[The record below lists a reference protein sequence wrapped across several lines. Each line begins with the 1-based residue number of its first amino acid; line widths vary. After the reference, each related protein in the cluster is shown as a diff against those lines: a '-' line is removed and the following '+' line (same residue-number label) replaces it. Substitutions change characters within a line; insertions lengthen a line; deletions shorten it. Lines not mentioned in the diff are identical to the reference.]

1 MVGNIQMRHL
11 LIVLSVVLFGAD
23 TFLFFKTRY
32 YRKQEIAVKQ
42 QVIIDEHTELIKLRV
57 RHYYL
62 QKNYRVLVKEYSRC
76 KNK

>member
-1 MVGNIQMRHL
+1 MVGVFQVKHF
-11 LIVLSVVLFGAD
+11 LIALSVVLFIAD
-23 TFLFFKTRY
+23 TFLFFKTRHY
-32 YRKQEIAVKQ
+32 KKQEIAVKQ
-42 QVIIDEHTELIKLRV
+42 QVITDEHTELIKLRV

>member
-1 MVGNIQMRHL
+1 MVGVFQVKHF
-11 LIVLSVVLFGAD
+11 LIALSVVLFIAD
-23 TFLFFKTRY
+23 TFLFFKTRHY
-32 YRKQEIAVKQ
+32 KKQEIAV
-42 QVIIDEHTELIKLRV
+42 ITDEHTELIKLRV